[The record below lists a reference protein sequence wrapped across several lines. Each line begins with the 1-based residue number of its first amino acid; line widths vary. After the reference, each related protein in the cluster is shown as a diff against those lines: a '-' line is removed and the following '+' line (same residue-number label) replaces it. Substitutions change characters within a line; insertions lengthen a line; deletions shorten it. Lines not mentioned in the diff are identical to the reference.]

1 MAASKED
8 FRKMLK
14 ERRAALDPELRRI
27 MDNNIRET
35 VLKSDEWKRARF
47 VLTYLSVGD
56 EVGTRML
63 IKAGL
68 EAGKLVA
75 IPRVTGLRQ
84 MEWYALASMAEL
96 TTPGVLEKSS
106 FGIDEPRVDEKR
118 RVPDEAITGT
128 GMPGMVLALV
138 PGFAFDARGYRI
150 GYGGGFYDTFLET
163 FTGVSLGLCRRAFYL
178 SELPFLDEH
187 DLPVTRVVV
196 G

>member
-1 MAASKED
+1 MATSKSD
-8 FRKMLK
+8 FRKTLK

-27 MDNNIRET
+27 MDNNIREA

-47 VLTYLSVGD
+47 VFTYLSTGD

-68 EAGKLVA
+68 EARKLVA
-75 IPRVTGLRQ
+75 IPRVTGPRQ
-84 MEWYALASMAEL
+84 MEWYALASMEEL

-106 FGIDEPRVDEKR
+106 FGIDEPRADEKR
-118 RVPDEAITGT
+118 RVPDEALTGT
-128 GMPGMVLALV
+128 GMPGMTLALV
-138 PGFAFDARGYRI
+138 PGLAFDARGYRI
-150 GYGGGFYDTFLET
+150 GYGGGYYDTFLET
-163 FTGVSLGLCRRAFYL
+163 FTGVSFGLCRRAFYL
-178 SELPFLDEH
+178 SELPFVEEH

>member
-1 MAASKED
+1 MATSKSD
-8 FRKMLK
+8 FRKTLK

-27 MDNNIRET
+27 MDGNIREA

-47 VLTYLSVGD
+47 VFTYLSTGD

-68 EAGKLVA
+68 EARKLVA
-75 IPRVTGLRQ
+75 IPRVTGPRQ
-84 MEWYALASMAEL
+84 MEWYALASMEEL

-106 FGIDEPRVDEKR
+106 FGIDEPRADEKR
-118 RVPDEAITGT
+118 RVPDEALTGT
-128 GMPGMVLALV
+128 RMPGMTLALV
-138 PGFAFDARGYRI
+138 PGLAFDARGYRI
-150 GYGGGFYDTFLET
+150 GYGGGYYDTFLET
-163 FTGVSLGLCRRAFYL
+163 FTGVSFGLCRRAFYL